1 MATRA
6 KSPGKSVQHSP
17 SSSADHNRRIA
28 SPRPA
33 RMRISLQAENQRRH
47 IRWPKRTASQSQ
59 GPIVGALLALAGTI
73 WVAHKTVVAQF
84 AAKAAELALMG
95 EGPPEIINRARL
107 IAQLYGD
114 LLPRDFKTR
123 LGDLT
128 EEDVGRIVTKA
139 PRTSELWKDIV
150 ELLAHQPVDRR
161 DQIIK
166 DFISIFP
173 EYAELKTLQIGI
185 ERPPTLPS

>member
-1 MATRA
+1 
-6 KSPGKSVQHSP
+6 
-17 SSSADHNRRIA
+17 
-28 SPRPA
+28 
-33 RMRISLQAENQRRH
+33 
-47 IRWPKRTASQSQ
+47 
-59 GPIVGALLALAGTI
+59 
-73 WVAHKTVVAQF
+73 
-84 AAKAAELALMG
+84 MG

-139 PRTSELWKDIV
+139 PWTSELWKDIV

-166 DFISIFP
+166 DFISMFP
-173 EYAELKTLQIGI
+173 GYAELKALQTGI
-185 ERPPTLPS
+185 EAANSTQLMATASPSPTPSPTGTKSG